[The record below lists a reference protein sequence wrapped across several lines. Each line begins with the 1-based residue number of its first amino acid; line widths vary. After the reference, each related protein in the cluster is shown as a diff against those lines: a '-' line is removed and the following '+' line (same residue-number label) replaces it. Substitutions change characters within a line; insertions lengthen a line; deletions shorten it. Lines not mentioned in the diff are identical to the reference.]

1 MKYENMI
8 FGFKPKD
15 GRLQT
20 SRNLAK
26 IKKNISLGKHI

>member
-26 IKKNISLGKHI
+26 IKNISLGKHI

>member
-8 FGFKPKD
+8 FGFKPKG

-26 IKKNISLGKHI
+26 IKNISLGKHI